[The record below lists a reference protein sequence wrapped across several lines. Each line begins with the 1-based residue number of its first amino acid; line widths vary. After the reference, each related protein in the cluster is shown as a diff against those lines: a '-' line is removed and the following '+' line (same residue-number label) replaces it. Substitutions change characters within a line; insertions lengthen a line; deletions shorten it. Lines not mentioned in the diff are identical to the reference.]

1 MQNKLKEALEN
12 KVLVFDGAMGTEIYR
27 KNFFVNTS
35 YENLCVSNPKV
46 IEEIHKSYLDA
57 GAEVLTANSYGANFN
72 KLAKFGLAERLEEI
86 NRAAVRIA
94 KKVSDGKALVAAS
107 VGPIGDIP
115 KGMTCP
121 KDKAV
126 GIIAGQIRALAS
138 EGPDF
143 ILFETLR
150 SLYDVEISLAALEI
164 AAPDMPFMISM
175 QVDRNAQT
183 LTGDDVSTILAYLS
197 TAGLQPSAFGINCGS
212 GPEAML
218 NAYEKF
224 AHHCAYPVVIQP
236 NAGVP
241 KNVDNRMIYMSSPE
255 YLTTYAMRYVSL
267 GARGV
272 GGCCGTTP
280 DHIRDIARSINP
292 MAKIEH
298 AAKIQ
303 VTIPEVPLKEPV
315 PTAEKSRLAKKL
327 ADREWVYTVEIV
339 PPQGYLLAQTVEK
352 SKLCAAAGFDAVNI
366 PDGPRASSRVSP
378 LVTACKI
385 QEGAG
390 IETILHFCCRDKNLI
405 GMQADLLGCAAMDI
419 NNILFITGD
428 PPKLGD
434 YPFASGVFDMDSIG
448 MVRVQ
453 SRLNRG
459 VDLAGKPIDAP
470 TKAFIA
476 VGADPNAID
485 MEREIRRSRE
495 KIEAGAEAF
504 ITQPVFDIE
513 PLLRFIDAIPELRDG
528 SIPLIAGIWP
538 LASYRNAEFMR
549 NEVPG
554 VVVPD
559 SVMERMAAPTTK
571 EEQRQVGIAIAREAV
586 CSIRGKVAGAQI
598 SAPFGNINTAIA
610 VMREHGV

>member
-46 IEEIHKSYLDA
+46 IGEIHRSYLEA

-86 NRAAVRIA
+86 NRAAVRLA
-94 KKVSDGKALVAAS
+94 KEAADGKALVAAS

-121 KDKAV
+121 EDKAV

-150 SLYDVEISLAALEI
+150 SLSDVKISLAALGI
-164 AAPDMPFMISM
+164 AAPEMPFMVSV
-175 QVDRNAQT
+175 QVDREARTQS
-183 LTGDDVSTILAYLS
+183 GDEVPAILECLS
-197 TAGLQPSAFGINCGS
+197 ASPLQPSAFGINCGS

-218 NAYEKF
+218 SAYEKF
-224 AHHCAYPVVIQP
+224 AHDCPYPVVIQP
-236 NAGVP
+236 NAGAP

-255 YLTTYAMRYVSL
+255 YFTTYAMRYISL
-267 GARGV
+267 GARGI

-280 DHIRDIARSINP
+280 DHIRDMARSINP
-292 MAKIEH
+292 MAKIER
-298 AAKIQ
+298 AARVQ
-303 VTIPEVPLKEPV
+303 VRAPEIPLKDPV

-327 ADREWVYTVEIV
+327 AAREWVYTVEIV

-352 SKLCAAAGFDAVNI
+352 SRLCAAAGFDAVNI

-470 TKAFIA
+470 TKAFVA

-504 ITQPVFDIE
+504 ITQPVFDVE
-513 PLLRFIDAIPELRDG
+513 PLLRFIDAIPELRD
-528 SIPLIAGIWP
+528 STIPLIAGIWP

-559 SVMERMAAPTTK
+559 SVMERMAAPATK
-571 EEQRQVGIAIAREAV
+571 EEQRLVGIAIAREAIA
-586 CSIRGKVAGAQI
+586 SIRGRVAGAQI
-598 SAPFGNINTAIA
+598 SAPFGNVNTAIA
-610 VMREHGV
+610 VME

>member
-1 MQNKLKEALEN
+1 MQSKLKDALEK

-27 KNFFVNTS
+27 RNFFVNTS
-35 YENLCVSNPKV
+35 YENLCLSNPGV
-46 IEEIHKSYLDA
+46 IEAIHQSYLDA
-57 GAEVLTANSYGANFN
+57 GAEVLTTNSYGANFN

-94 KKVSDGKALVAAS
+94 RKVADGKALVGAS
-107 VGPIGDIP
+107 VGPIGEIP
-115 KGMTCP
+115 KGVSCP

-126 GIIAGQIRALAS
+126 AIIAGQIRALAA
-138 EGPDF
+138 EEPDF

-150 SLYDVEISLAALEI
+150 SLYDVEIALAALEI
-164 AAPDMPFMISM
+164 AAPRMPFMVSV
-175 QVDRNAQT
+175 QVDHNART
-183 LTGDDVSTILAYLS
+183 LSGDDVSAILGFLAS
-197 TAGLQPSAFGINCGS
+197 APLQPDAFGINCGS
-212 GPEAML
+212 GPEGML
-218 NAYEKF
+218 EAYEKF
-224 AHHCAYPVVIQP
+224 AHHCPYPVVVQP

-255 YLTTYAMRYVSL
+255 YLTTYAMRFVAL

-280 DHIRDIARSINP
+280 DHIRDMVRSINP
-292 MAKIEH
+292 MAKIER
-298 AAKIQ
+298 AAKIS
-303 VTIPEVPLKEPV
+303 VAAPEAAWKDPVPL
-315 PTAEKSRLAKKL
+315 AEKSRLARKL
-327 ADREWVYTVEIV
+327 AKGEWVHTVEIV

-352 SKLCAAAGFDAVNI
+352 SRLCASAGFDAVNI

-470 TKAFIA
+470 TRAFIA

-504 ITQPVFDIE
+504 ITQPVFDVG

-528 SIPLIAGIWP
+528 RIPLIAGIWP

-559 SVMERMAAPTTK
+559 SVMERMAKPAAK
-571 EEQRQVGIAIAREAV
+571 EDQRKVGIEIAREAIA
-586 CSIRGKVAGAQI
+586 SIRGKVAGVQI
-598 SAPFGNINTAIA
+598 SAPFGNVNTAIA
-610 VMREHGV
+610 VME

>member
-35 YENLCVSNPKV
+35 YENLCVSNSKV
-46 IEEIHKSYLDA
+46 IGEIHRSYLEA

-86 NRAAVRIA
+86 NRAAVRLA
-94 KKVSDGKALVAAS
+94 KEAADGKALVAAS

-121 KDKAV
+121 EDKAV

-150 SLYDVEISLAALEI
+150 SLSDVKISLAALGI
-164 AAPDMPFMISM
+164 AAPEMPFMVSI
-175 QVDRNAQT
+175 QVDREARTQS
-183 LTGDDVSTILAYLS
+183 GDEVPAILECLS
-197 TAGLQPSAFGINCGS
+197 ASPLQPSAFGINCGS

-218 NAYEKF
+218 SAYEKF
-224 AHHCAYPVVIQP
+224 AHDCPYPVVIQP
-236 NAGVP
+236 NAGAP

-255 YLTTYAMRYVSL
+255 YFTTYAMRYISL
-267 GARGV
+267 GARGI

-280 DHIRDIARSINP
+280 DHIRDMARSINP
-292 MAKIEH
+292 MAKIER
-298 AAKIQ
+298 AARVQ
-303 VTIPEVPLKEPV
+303 VTAPEIPLKDPV

-327 ADREWVYTVEIV
+327 AAREWVYTVEIV

-352 SKLCAAAGFDAVNI
+352 SRLCASAGFDAVNI

-470 TKAFIA
+470 TKAFVA

-504 ITQPVFDIE
+504 ITQPVFDVE

-528 SIPLIAGIWP
+528 TIPLIAGIWP

-559 SVMERMAAPTTK
+559 SVMERMAAPATK
-571 EEQRQVGIAIAREAV
+571 EEQRLVGIAIAREAIA
-586 CSIRGKVAGAQI
+586 SIRGRVAGAQI
-598 SAPFGNINTAIA
+598 SAPFGNVNTAIA
-610 VMREHGV
+610 VME

>member
-1 MQNKLKEALEN
+1 MQSKLKDALEK

-27 KNFFVNTS
+27 RNFFVNTS
-35 YENLCVSNPKV
+35 YENLCLSNPGV
-46 IEEIHKSYLDA
+46 IEAIHRSYLDA
-57 GAEVLTANSYGANFN
+57 GAEVLTTNSYGANFN

-94 KKVSDGKALVAAS
+94 RKVADGKALVGAS
-107 VGPIGDIP
+107 VGPIGEIP
-115 KGMTCP
+115 KGVSCP

-126 GIIAGQIRALAS
+126 AIIAGQIRALAA
-138 EGPDF
+138 EEPDF

-150 SLYDVEISLAALEI
+150 SLYDVEIALAALEI
-164 AAPDMPFMISM
+164 AAPRMPFMVSV
-175 QVDRNAQT
+175 QVDHNART
-183 LTGDDVSTILAYLS
+183 LSGDDVSAILGFLAS
-197 TAGLQPSAFGINCGS
+197 APLQPDAFGINCGS
-212 GPEAML
+212 GPEGML
-218 NAYEKF
+218 EAYEKF
-224 AHHCAYPVVIQP
+224 AHHCPYPVVVQP

-255 YLTTYAMRYVSL
+255 YLTTYAMRFVAL

-280 DHIRDIARSINP
+280 DHIRDMVRSINP
-292 MAKIEH
+292 MAKIER
-298 AAKIQ
+298 AAKIS
-303 VTIPEVPLKEPV
+303 VAAPEAAWKDPVPL
-315 PTAEKSRLAKKL
+315 AEKSRLARKL
-327 ADREWVYTVEIV
+327 AKGEWVHTVEIV

-352 SKLCAAAGFDAVNI
+352 SRLCASAGFDAVNI

-470 TKAFIA
+470 TRAFIA

-504 ITQPVFDIE
+504 ITQPVFDVG

-528 SIPLIAGIWP
+528 RIPLIAGIWP

-559 SVMERMAAPTTK
+559 SVMERMAKPAAK
-571 EEQRQVGIAIAREAV
+571 EDQRKVGIEIAREAIA
-586 CSIRGKVAGAQI
+586 SIRGKVAGVQI
-598 SAPFGNINTAIA
+598 SAPFGNVNTAIA
-610 VMREHGV
+610 VME

>member
-46 IEEIHKSYLDA
+46 IGEIHRSYLEA

-86 NRAAVRIA
+86 NRAAVRLA
-94 KKVSDGKALVAAS
+94 KEAADGKALVAAS

-121 KDKAV
+121 EDKAV

-150 SLYDVEISLAALEI
+150 SLSDVKISLAALGI
-164 AAPDMPFMISM
+164 AAPEMPFMVSI
-175 QVDRNAQT
+175 QVDREARTQS
-183 LTGDDVSTILAYLS
+183 GDEVPAILECLS
-197 TAGLQPSAFGINCGS
+197 ASPLQPSAFGINCGS

-218 NAYEKF
+218 SAYEKF
-224 AHHCAYPVVIQP
+224 AHDCPYPVVIQP
-236 NAGVP
+236 NAGAP

-255 YLTTYAMRYVSL
+255 YFTTYAMRYISL
-267 GARGV
+267 GARGI

-280 DHIRDIARSINP
+280 DHIRDMARSINP
-292 MAKIEH
+292 MAKIER
-298 AAKIQ
+298 AARVQ
-303 VTIPEVPLKEPV
+303 VRAPEIPLKDPV

-327 ADREWVYTVEIV
+327 AAREWVYTVEIV

-352 SKLCAAAGFDAVNI
+352 SRLCAAAGFDAVNI

-405 GMQADLLGCAAMDI
+405 GMQADLLGCAAMNI

-470 TKAFIA
+470 TKAFVA

-504 ITQPVFDIE
+504 ITQPVFDVE

-528 SIPLIAGIWP
+528 TIPLIAGIWP

-559 SVMERMAAPTTK
+559 SVMERMAAPATK
-571 EEQRQVGIAIAREAV
+571 EEQRLVGIAIAREAIA
-586 CSIRGKVAGAQI
+586 SIRGRVAGAQI
-598 SAPFGNINTAIA
+598 SAPFGNVNTAIA
-610 VMREHGV
+610 VME

>member
-27 KNFFVNTS
+27 RNFFVNTS

-46 IEEIHKSYLDA
+46 IGEIHRSYLEA

-86 NRAAVRIA
+86 NRAAVRLA
-94 KKVSDGKALVAAS
+94 KEAADGKALVAAS

-138 EGPDF
+138 GEPDF

-150 SLYDVEISLAALEI
+150 SLSDVEVSLAALEI
-164 AAPDMPFMISM
+164 AAPDMPFMVSV
-175 QVDRNAQT
+175 QVDREARTQS
-183 LTGDDVSTILAYLS
+183 GDDVAAILACLS
-197 TAGLQPSAFGINCGS
+197 ASALQPSAFGINCGS

-218 NAYEKF
+218 SAYEKF
-224 AHHCAYPVVIQP
+224 AHDCPYPVVVQP
-236 NAGVP
+236 NAGAP

-255 YLTTYAMRYVSL
+255 YFTTYAMRYISL
-267 GARGV
+267 GARGI

-280 DHIRDIARSINP
+280 DHIRDMARSINP
-292 MAKIEH
+292 MAKIER
-298 AAKIQ
+298 AAKVQ
-303 VTIPEVPLKEPV
+303 VTAPEIPLKEPV
-315 PTAEKSRLAKKL
+315 PTAEKSRLAGKL
-327 ADREWVYTVEIV
+327 AAREWVYTVEIV

-352 SKLCAAAGFDAVNI
+352 SRLCAAAGFDAVNI

-504 ITQPVFDIE
+504 ITQPVFDVE

-528 SIPLIAGIWP
+528 TVPLIAGIWP

-559 SVMERMAAPTTK
+559 SVMERMAAPATK
-571 EEQRQVGIAIAREAV
+571 EEQRQVGIAIAREAIA
-586 CSIRGKVAGAQI
+586 SIRGKVAGAQI
-598 SAPFGNINTAIA
+598 SAPFGNVNTAIA
-610 VMREHGV
+610 VME

>member
-1 MQNKLKEALEN
+1 MQSKLKDALEK

-27 KNFFVNTS
+27 RNFFVNTS
-35 YENLCVSNPKV
+35 YENLCLSNPGV
-46 IEEIHKSYLDA
+46 IEAIHQSYLDA
-57 GAEVLTANSYGANFN
+57 GAEVLTTNSYGANFN

-94 KKVSDGKALVAAS
+94 RKVADGKALVGAS
-107 VGPIGDIP
+107 VGPIGEIP
-115 KGMTCP
+115 KGVSCP

-126 GIIAGQIRALAS
+126 AIIAGQIRALAA
-138 EGPDF
+138 EEPDF

-150 SLYDVEISLAALEI
+150 SLYDVEIALAALEI
-164 AAPDMPFMISM
+164 AAPRMPFMISV
-175 QVDRNAQT
+175 QVDHNART
-183 LTGDDVSTILAYLS
+183 LSGDDVSAILGFLAS
-197 TAGLQPSAFGINCGS
+197 APLQPDAFGINCGS
-212 GPEAML
+212 GPEGML
-218 NAYEKF
+218 EAYEKF
-224 AHHCAYPVVIQP
+224 AHHCPYPVVVQP

-255 YLTTYAMRYVSL
+255 YLTTYAMRFVAL

-280 DHIRDIARSINP
+280 DHIRDMVRSINP
-292 MAKIEH
+292 MAKIER
-298 AAKIQ
+298 AAKIS
-303 VTIPEVPLKEPV
+303 VAAPEAAWKDPVPL
-315 PTAEKSRLAKKL
+315 AEKSRLARKL
-327 ADREWVYTVEIV
+327 AKGEWVHTVEIV

-352 SKLCAAAGFDAVNI
+352 SRLCASAGFDAVNI

-470 TKAFIA
+470 TRAFIA

-504 ITQPVFDIE
+504 ITQPVFDVG

-528 SIPLIAGIWP
+528 RIPLIAGIWP

-559 SVMERMAAPTTK
+559 SVMERMAKPAAK
-571 EEQRQVGIAIAREAV
+571 EDQRKVGIEIAREAIA
-586 CSIRGKVAGAQI
+586 SIRGKVAGVQI
-598 SAPFGNINTAIA
+598 SAPFGNVNTAIA
-610 VMREHGV
+610 VME

>member
-1 MQNKLKEALEN
+1 MLLMQNKLKEALEN

-27 KNFFVNTS
+27 RNFFVNTS

-46 IEEIHKSYLDA
+46 IGEIHRSYLEA

-86 NRAAVRIA
+86 NRAAVRLA
-94 KKVSDGKALVAAS
+94 KEAADGKALVAAS

-138 EGPDF
+138 GGPDF

-150 SLYDVEISLAALEI
+150 SLSDVEVSLAALEI
-164 AAPDMPFMISM
+164 AAPDMPFMVSV
-175 QVDRNAQT
+175 QVDREAQT
-183 LTGDDVSTILAYLS
+183 LSGDDVAAILACLS
-197 TAGLQPSAFGINCGS
+197 ASALQPSAFGINCGS

-218 NAYEKF
+218 SAYEKF
-224 AHHCAYPVVIQP
+224 AHDCPYPVVVQP
-236 NAGVP
+236 NAGAP

-255 YLTTYAMRYVSL
+255 YFTTYAMRYISL
-267 GARGV
+267 GARGI

-280 DHIRDIARSINP
+280 DHIRDMARSINP
-292 MAKIEH
+292 MAKIER
-298 AAKIQ
+298 AAKVQ
-303 VTIPEVPLKEPV
+303 VTAPEIPLKEPV
-315 PTAEKSRLAKKL
+315 PTAEKSRLAGKL
-327 ADREWVYTVEIV
+327 AAREWVYTVEIV

-352 SKLCAAAGFDAVNI
+352 SRLCATAGFDAVNI

-405 GMQADLLGCAAMDI
+405 GMQADLLGCAAMNI

-504 ITQPVFDIE
+504 ITQPVFDVE

-528 SIPLIAGIWP
+528 TVPLIAGIWP

-559 SVMERMAAPTTK
+559 SVMERMAAPATK
-571 EEQRQVGIAIAREAV
+571 EEQRQVGIAIAREAIA
-586 CSIRGKVAGAQI
+586 SIRGKVAGAQI
-598 SAPFGNINTAIA
+598 SAPFGNVNTAIA
-610 VMREHGV
+610 VME

>member
-1 MQNKLKEALEN
+1 MQSKLKDALEK

-27 KNFFVNTS
+27 RNFFVNTS
-35 YENLCVSNPKV
+35 YENLCLSNPGV
-46 IEEIHKSYLDA
+46 IEAIHRSYLDA
-57 GAEVLTANSYGANFN
+57 GAEVLTTNSYGANFN

-94 KKVSDGKALVAAS
+94 RKVADGKALVGAS
-107 VGPIGDIP
+107 VGPIGEIP
-115 KGMTCP
+115 KGVSCP

-126 GIIAGQIRALAS
+126 AIIAGQIRALAA
-138 EGPDF
+138 EEPDF

-150 SLYDVEISLAALEI
+150 SLYDVEIALAALEI
-164 AAPDMPFMISM
+164 AAPRMPFMVSV
-175 QVDRNAQT
+175 QVDHNARP
-183 LTGDDVSTILAYLS
+183 LSGDEVSAILGFRAS
-197 TAGLQPSAFGINCGS
+197 APLQPDAFGINCGS
-212 GPEAML
+212 GPEGML
-218 NAYEKF
+218 EAYEKF
-224 AHHCAYPVVIQP
+224 AHHCPYPVVVQP

-255 YLTTYAMRYVSL
+255 YLTTYAMRFVAL

-280 DHIRDIARSINP
+280 DHIRDMVRSINP
-292 MAKIEH
+292 MAKIER
-298 AAKIQ
+298 AAKIS
-303 VTIPEVPLKEPV
+303 VAAPEAAWKDPVPL
-315 PTAEKSRLAKKL
+315 AEKSRLARKL
-327 ADREWVYTVEIV
+327 AKGEWVHTVEIV

-352 SKLCAAAGFDAVNI
+352 SRLCASAGFDAVNI

-470 TKAFIA
+470 TRAFIA

-504 ITQPVFDIE
+504 ITQPVFDVG

-528 SIPLIAGIWP
+528 RIPLIAGIWP

-559 SVMERMAAPTTK
+559 SVMERMAKPAAK
-571 EEQRQVGIAIAREAV
+571 EDQRKVGIEIAREAIA
-586 CSIRGKVAGAQI
+586 SIRGKVAGVQI
-598 SAPFGNINTAIA
+598 SAPFGNVNTAIA
-610 VMREHGV
+610 VME

>member
-27 KNFFVNTS
+27 RNFFVNTS

-46 IEEIHKSYLDA
+46 IGEIHRSYLEA

-86 NRAAVRIA
+86 NRAAVRLA
-94 KKVSDGKALVAAS
+94 KEAADGKALVAAS
-107 VGPIGDIP
+107 VGTIGDIP

-138 EGPDF
+138 GEPDF

-150 SLYDVEISLAALEI
+150 SLSDVEVSLAALEI
-164 AAPDMPFMISM
+164 AAPDMPFMVSM
-175 QVDRNAQT
+175 QVDREAQT
-183 LTGDDVSTILAYLS
+183 QSGDDVAAILACLS
-197 TAGLQPSAFGINCGS
+197 ASALQPSAFGINCGS

-218 NAYEKF
+218 SAYEKF
-224 AHHCAYPVVIQP
+224 AHDCPYPVVVQP
-236 NAGVP
+236 NAGAP

-255 YLTTYAMRYVSL
+255 YFTTYAMRYISL
-267 GARGV
+267 GARGI

-280 DHIRDIARSINP
+280 DHIRDMARSINP
-292 MAKIEH
+292 MAKIER
-298 AAKIQ
+298 AAKVQ
-303 VTIPEVPLKEPV
+303 VTAPEIPLKEPV
-315 PTAEKSRLAKKL
+315 PTAEKSRLAGKL
-327 ADREWVYTVEIV
+327 AAREWVYTVEIV

-352 SKLCAAAGFDAVNI
+352 SRLCAAAGFDAVNI

-504 ITQPVFDIE
+504 ITQPVFDVE

-528 SIPLIAGIWP
+528 TVPLIAGIWP

-559 SVMERMAAPTTK
+559 SVMERMAAPATK
-571 EEQRQVGIAIAREAV
+571 EEQRQVGIAIAREAIA
-586 CSIRGKVAGAQI
+586 SIRGKVAGAQI
-598 SAPFGNINTAIA
+598 SAPFGNVNTAIA
-610 VMREHGV
+610 VME

>member
-1 MQNKLKEALEN
+1 MLRMQSKLKDALEK
-12 KVLVFDGAMGTEIYR
+12 KVVIFDGAMGTEIYR
-27 KNFFVNTS
+27 RNFFVNTS
-35 YENLCVSNPKV
+35 YENLCLSNPGV
-46 IEEIHKSYLDA
+46 VEEIHRNYLDA
-57 GAEVLTANSYGANFN
+57 GAEVLTTNSYGANFN

-86 NRAAVRIA
+86 NRAAVRLA
-94 KKVSDGKALVAAS
+94 KGVAEGKALVGAS

-115 KGMTCP
+115 KGTSCP

-126 GIIAGQIRALAS
+126 GIIAGQIRALAA
-138 EGPDF
+138 EEPDF

-150 SLYDVEISLAALEI
+150 SLYDVEIALAALEI
-164 AAPDMPFMISM
+164 AAPRMPFMVSV
-175 QVDRNAQT
+175 QVDPAART
-183 LTGDDVSTILAYLS
+183 LSGDDVSAILGFLS
-197 TAGLQPSAFGINCGS
+197 TSALQPDAFGINCGS
-212 GPEAML
+212 GPEGML
-218 NAYEKF
+218 EAFEKF
-224 AHHCAYPVVIQP
+224 AHHCPYPVVVQP
-236 NAGVP
+236 NAGAP

-280 DHIRDIARSINP
+280 DHIRDVVRSIHP
-292 MAKIEH
+292 MAKIER
-298 AAKIQ
+298 AAKLQ
-303 VTIPEVPLKEPV
+303 VSTPELPLKEPV
-315 PTAEKSRLAKKL
+315 PLAEKSRLARKL
-327 ADREWVYTVEIV
+327 AAGEWVHTVEIV

-352 SKLCAAAGFDAVNI
+352 SRLCASAGFDAVNI

-405 GMQADLLGCAAMDI
+405 GMQADLLGCAAMEI

-470 TKAFIA
+470 TRAFIA

-504 ITQPVFDIE
+504 ITQPVFDVQ
-513 PLLRFIDAIPELRDG
+513 PLLRFIDAVPELRDG
-528 SIPLIAGIWP
+528 QIPVIAGIWP

-559 SVMERMAAPTTK
+559 SVMERMAKPATK
-571 EEQRQVGIAIAREAV
+571 EEQRRVGIAIAREAIA
-586 CSIRGKVAGAQI
+586 SIRGKVAGVQI
-598 SAPFGNINTAIA
+598 SAPFGNVNTAIA
-610 VMREHGV
+610 VME

>member
-27 KNFFVNTS
+27 RNFFVNTS

-46 IEEIHKSYLDA
+46 IGEIHRSYLEA

-86 NRAAVRIA
+86 NRAAVRLA
-94 KKVSDGKALVAAS
+94 KEAADGKALVAAS

-138 EGPDF
+138 GEPDF

-150 SLYDVEISLAALEI
+150 SLSDVEVSLAALEI
-164 AAPDMPFMISM
+164 AAPDMPFMVSM
-175 QVDRNAQT
+175 QVDREAQT
-183 LTGDDVSTILAYLS
+183 QSGDDVAAILACLS
-197 TAGLQPSAFGINCGS
+197 ASALQPSAFGINCGS

-218 NAYEKF
+218 SAYEKF
-224 AHHCAYPVVIQP
+224 AHDCPYPVVVQP
-236 NAGVP
+236 NAGAP

-255 YLTTYAMRYVSL
+255 YFTTYAMRYISL
-267 GARGV
+267 GARGI

-280 DHIRDIARSINP
+280 DHIRDMARSINP
-292 MAKIEH
+292 MAKIER
-298 AAKIQ
+298 AAKVQ
-303 VTIPEVPLKEPV
+303 VTAPEIPLKEPV
-315 PTAEKSRLAKKL
+315 PTAEKSRLAGKL
-327 ADREWVYTVEIV
+327 AAREWVYTVEIV

-352 SKLCAAAGFDAVNI
+352 SRLCAAAGFDAVNI

-504 ITQPVFDIE
+504 ITQPVFDVE

-528 SIPLIAGIWP
+528 TVPLIAGIWP

-559 SVMERMAAPTTK
+559 SVMERMAAPATK
-571 EEQRQVGIAIAREAV
+571 EEQRQVGIAIAREAIA
-586 CSIRGKVAGAQI
+586 SIRGKVAGAQI
-598 SAPFGNINTAIA
+598 SAPFGNVNTAIA
-610 VMREHGV
+610 VME

>member
-1 MQNKLKEALEN
+1 MLLMQNKLKEALEN

-27 KNFFVNTS
+27 RNFFVNTS

-46 IEEIHKSYLDA
+46 IGEIHRSYLEA

-86 NRAAVRIA
+86 NRAAVRLA
-94 KKVSDGKALVAAS
+94 KEAADGKALVAAS

-138 EGPDF
+138 GEPDF

-150 SLYDVEISLAALEI
+150 SLSDVEVSLAALEI
-164 AAPDMPFMISM
+164 AAPDMPFMVSM
-175 QVDRNAQT
+175 QVDREAQT
-183 LTGDDVSTILAYLS
+183 QSGDDVAAILACLS
-197 TAGLQPSAFGINCGS
+197 ASALQPSAFGINCGS

-218 NAYEKF
+218 SAYEKF
-224 AHHCAYPVVIQP
+224 AHDCPYPVVVQP
-236 NAGVP
+236 NAGAP

-255 YLTTYAMRYVSL
+255 YFTTYAMRYISL
-267 GARGV
+267 GARGI

-280 DHIRDIARSINP
+280 DHIRDMARSINP
-292 MAKIEH
+292 MAKIER
-298 AAKIQ
+298 AAKVQ
-303 VTIPEVPLKEPV
+303 VTAPEIPLKEPV
-315 PTAEKSRLAKKL
+315 PTAEKSRLAGKL
-327 ADREWVYTVEIV
+327 AAREWVYTVEIV

-352 SKLCAAAGFDAVNI
+352 SRLCAAAGFDAVNI

-504 ITQPVFDIE
+504 ITQPVFDVE

-528 SIPLIAGIWP
+528 TVPLIAGIWP

-559 SVMERMAAPTTK
+559 SVMERMAAPATK
-571 EEQRQVGIAIAREAV
+571 EEQRQVGIAIAREAIA
-586 CSIRGKVAGAQI
+586 SIRGKVAGAQI
-598 SAPFGNINTAIA
+598 SAPFGNVNTAIA
-610 VMREHGV
+610 VME

>member
-46 IEEIHKSYLDA
+46 IGEIHRSYLEA

-86 NRAAVRIA
+86 NRAAVRLA
-94 KKVSDGKALVAAS
+94 KEAADGKALVAAS

-121 KDKAV
+121 EDKAV

-150 SLYDVEISLAALEI
+150 SLSDVKISLAALGI
-164 AAPDMPFMISM
+164 VAPEMPFMVSV
-175 QVDRNAQT
+175 QVDREARTQS
-183 LTGDDVSTILAYLS
+183 GDEVPAILECLS
-197 TAGLQPSAFGINCGS
+197 ASPLQPSAFGINCGS

-218 NAYEKF
+218 SAYEKF
-224 AHHCAYPVVIQP
+224 AHDCPYPVVIQP
-236 NAGVP
+236 NAGAP

-255 YLTTYAMRYVSL
+255 YFTTYAMRYISL
-267 GARGV
+267 GARGI

-280 DHIRDIARSINP
+280 DHIRDMARSINP
-292 MAKIEH
+292 MAKIER
-298 AAKIQ
+298 AARVQ
-303 VTIPEVPLKEPV
+303 VRAPEIPLKDPV

-327 ADREWVYTVEIV
+327 AAREWVYTVEIV

-352 SKLCAAAGFDAVNI
+352 SRLCASAGFDAVNI

-405 GMQADLLGCAAMDI
+405 GMQADLLGCAAMNI

-459 VDLAGKPIDAP
+459 VDLAGKSIDAP
-470 TKAFIA
+470 TKAFVA

-504 ITQPVFDIE
+504 ITQPVFDVE

-528 SIPLIAGIWP
+528 TIPLIAGIWP

-559 SVMERMAAPTTK
+559 SVMERMAAPATK
-571 EEQRQVGIAIAREAV
+571 EEQRLVGIAIAREAIA
-586 CSIRGKVAGAQI
+586 SIRGRVAGAQI
-598 SAPFGNINTAIA
+598 SAPFGNVNTAIA
-610 VMREHGV
+610 VME

>member
-27 KNFFVNTS
+27 RNFFVNTS

-46 IEEIHKSYLDA
+46 IGEIHRSYLEA

-86 NRAAVRIA
+86 NRAAVRLA
-94 KKVSDGKALVAAS
+94 KEAADGKALVAAS

-138 EGPDF
+138 GEPDF

-150 SLYDVEISLAALEI
+150 SLSDVEVSLAALEI
-164 AAPDMPFMISM
+164 AAPDMPFMVSV
-175 QVDRNAQT
+175 QVDREAQT
-183 LTGDDVSTILAYLS
+183 QSGDDVAAILACLS
-197 TAGLQPSAFGINCGS
+197 ASALQPSAFGINCGS

-218 NAYEKF
+218 SAYEKF
-224 AHHCAYPVVIQP
+224 AHDCPYPVVVQP
-236 NAGVP
+236 NAGAP

-255 YLTTYAMRYVSL
+255 YFTTYAMRYISL
-267 GARGV
+267 GARGI

-280 DHIRDIARSINP
+280 DHIRDMARSINP
-292 MAKIEH
+292 MAKIER
-298 AAKIQ
+298 AAKVQ
-303 VTIPEVPLKEPV
+303 VTAPEIPLKEPV
-315 PTAEKSRLAKKL
+315 PTAEKSRLAGKL
-327 ADREWVYTVEIV
+327 AAREWVYTVEIV

-352 SKLCAAAGFDAVNI
+352 SRLCAAAGFDAVNI

-405 GMQADLLGCAAMDI
+405 GIQADLLGCAAMDI

-504 ITQPVFDIE
+504 ITQPVFDVE

-528 SIPLIAGIWP
+528 TVPLIAGIWP

-559 SVMERMAAPTTK
+559 SVMERMAAPATK
-571 EEQRQVGIAIAREAV
+571 EEQRQVGIAIAREAIA
-586 CSIRGKVAGAQI
+586 SIRGKVAGAQI
-598 SAPFGNINTAIA
+598 SAPFGNVNTAIA
-610 VMREHGV
+610 VME

>member
-1 MQNKLKEALEN
+1 MQSKLKDALEK

-27 KNFFVNTS
+27 RNFFVNTS
-35 YENLCVSNPKV
+35 YENLCLSNPGV
-46 IEEIHKSYLDA
+46 IEAIHQSYLDA
-57 GAEVLTANSYGANFN
+57 GAEVLTTNSYGANFN

-94 KKVSDGKALVAAS
+94 QKVADGKALVGAS
-107 VGPIGDIP
+107 VGPIGEIP
-115 KGMTCP
+115 KGVSCP

-126 GIIAGQIRALAS
+126 AIIAGQIRALAA
-138 EGPDF
+138 EEPDF

-150 SLYDVEISLAALEI
+150 SLYDVEIALAALEI
-164 AAPDMPFMISM
+164 AAPRMPFMVSV
-175 QVDRNAQT
+175 QVDHNART
-183 LTGDDVSTILAYLS
+183 LSGDDVSAILGFLAS
-197 TAGLQPSAFGINCGS
+197 APLQPDAFGINCGS
-212 GPEAML
+212 GPEGML
-218 NAYEKF
+218 EAYEKF
-224 AHHCAYPVVIQP
+224 AHHCPYPVVVQP

-255 YLTTYAMRYVSL
+255 YLTTYAMRFVAL

-280 DHIRDIARSINP
+280 DHIRDMVRSINP
-292 MAKIEH
+292 MAKIER
-298 AAKIQ
+298 AAKIS
-303 VTIPEVPLKEPV
+303 VAAPETAWKEPV
-315 PTAEKSRLAKKL
+315 PLAEKSRLARKL
-327 ADREWVYTVEIV
+327 AKGEWVHTVEIV

-352 SKLCAAAGFDAVNI
+352 SRLCASAGFDAVNI

-470 TKAFIA
+470 TRAFIA

-504 ITQPVFDIE
+504 ITQPVFDVG

-528 SIPLIAGIWP
+528 HIPLIAGIWP

-559 SVMERMAAPTTK
+559 SVMERMAKPAAK
-571 EEQRQVGIAIAREAV
+571 EDQRKVGIEIAREAIA
-586 CSIRGKVAGAQI
+586 SIRGKVAGVQI
-598 SAPFGNINTAIA
+598 SAPFGNVNTAIA
-610 VMREHGV
+610 VME